1 MKGEL
6 ILGSDFQNCFIHTNV
21 KMCQNKL
28 YLTNIYS
35 VPIICQVVEKV
46 NPFLP
51 TFLYFS
57 LEDNILHFYSLSHA
71 LFTSFIILL
80 HSNNTWFLKLATFY
94 QNVWLLC
101 LGYEAYL
108 QSLSYFV
115 PPIKQAHLGR
125 ARPYPVLFFGL
136 FSDIHH
142 NRVKRW
148 CQNLLSRLVYLIVR
162 KGKENAAEIVIS
174 SSCLWKL
181 CTRRDC
187 VLPQHLIKW
196 YFASTWLLFFENSF
210 LIRELLKI
218 KRVKW

>member
-1 MKGEL
+1 
-6 ILGSDFQNCFIHTNV
+6 
-21 KMCQNKL
+21 MCQNKL

-46 NPFLP
+46 NPFLL
-51 TFLYFS
+51 TFLHFS
-57 LEDNILHFYSLSHA
+57 PEANILPFYSLSHA
-71 LFTSFIILL
+71 LFTSFIVLL
-80 HSNNTWFLKLATFY
+80 HSHSTWFLRLATFY

-101 LGYEAYL
+101 LGYE
-108 QSLSYFV
+108 SLSAV
-115 PPIKQAHLGR
+115 SLILCA
-125 ARPYPVLFFGL
+125 PYKASSLRQSPTISCPL
-136 FSDIHH
+136 
-142 NRVKRW
+142 
-148 CQNLLSRLVYLIVR
+148 LLSVLWYSPRTEWRGDARICLADLSILIVR